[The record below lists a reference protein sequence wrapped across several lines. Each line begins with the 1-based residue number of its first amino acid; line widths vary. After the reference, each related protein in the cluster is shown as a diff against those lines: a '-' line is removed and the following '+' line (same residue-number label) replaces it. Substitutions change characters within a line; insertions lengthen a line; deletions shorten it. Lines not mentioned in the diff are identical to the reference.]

1 MSKNYFYLG
10 SCVCGLGLAYVACI
24 HAYAAL
30 FLHAQSLSPHAGRG
44 STNKVVE
51 WFNLLALETRGYIRE
66 KLEAVCQ
73 EVDDIV
79 SKDTVKYVE
88 NQLQNMGGNVKKF
101 YSDVV
106 QDAIVDSV
114 KREAQAVALKS
125 NAAIGTYLKSMMG
138 DEKKREVTVIMQ
150 SNVQPEAVDLVTKQL
165 PDALNVSHLKSQ
177 TPPTSVNS
185 LEEAV
190 TDKTLQKFDDVPT
203 SENPNETTEE
213 NAIEEPAPEVLELIS
228 PGDEES
234 SEALY
239 SGEFNVD
246 NHENAIEES
255 APEVLELI
263 SPSDEESSE
272 NLFSVLNGEK
282 IIQEMRPL
290 SACSSLLAEPFSLS
304 AKSPDNSL
312 SALSCNY
319 SGDCVCDNSSKL
331 PSSPPAPIIS
341 CKNKSV
347 ESGLGS
353 SCSMLS
359 LKSIEE
365 DNSRI
370 KEILSL
376 NESSESALGH
386 SYDLNNDI
394 NDPDMETIE
403 LCDKVNLD
411 ESCVIVEPSELYA
424 VSHRVRKL
432 RSYRKKIQD
441 AFASKKRLVK
451 EYEQLAIWY
460 GDVDM
465 GSSKDGSQ
473 PLLTST
479 PAKSLDSKNLQ
490 LELSYDTEWELL

>member
-1 MSKNYFYLG
+1 MSTMDLNRKGITWVGNF
-10 SCVCGLGLAYVACI
+10 
-24 HAYAAL
+24 
-30 FLHAQSLSPHAGRG
+30 FQ
-44 STNKVVE
+44 
-51 WFNLLALETRGYIRE
+51 

-106 QDAIVDSV
+106 QDALVDSV

-138 DEKKREVTVIMQ
+138 EEKKQEVTVIMQ

-165 PDALNVSHLKSQ
+165 PDALNGSHLKSQ
-177 TPPTSVNS
+177 TPLTSVDS

-190 TDKTLQKFDDVPT
+190 TDKTLQKVDDVPT
-203 SENPNETTEE
+203 SENPNESTEE
-213 NAIEEPAPEVLELIS
+213 NAIEESAPEVLELISPGDEESSDALFSGGFNVDNQENAIEESAPEVLELIS

-234 SEALY
+234 SENLF
-239 SGEFNVD
+239 SGEFNDD
-246 NHENAIEES
+246 NHENAFGVP
-255 APEVLELI
+255 AEV
-263 SPSDEESSE
+263 SPASSLHIVEFQSSPKMGTVCDSLVDVTEVVSDVSSVLTYSE
-272 NLFSVLNGEK
+272 TSFSVVYGEK

-290 SACSSLLAEPFSLS
+290 SACSSLLAESFSLS
-304 AKSPDNSL
+304 GKSPDNYL
-312 SALSCNY
+312 GALSCNY
-319 SGDCVCDNSSKL
+319 SGDCVCDNSK
-331 PSSPPAPIIS
+331 
-341 CKNKSV
+341 
-347 ESGLGS
+347 
-353 SCSMLS
+353 
-359 LKSIEE
+359 E
-365 DNSRI
+365 DTSRI
-370 KEILSL
+370 KEIFSL

-394 NDPDMETIE
+394 NDHDMETIE
-403 LCDKVNLD
+403 LCDKVKLD

-479 PAKSLDSKNLQ
+479 PAKSLNSKDLQ

>member
-1 MSKNYFYLG
+1 MSTMDLNRKGITWVGNF
-10 SCVCGLGLAYVACI
+10 
-24 HAYAAL
+24 
-30 FLHAQSLSPHAGRG
+30 FQ
-44 STNKVVE
+44 
-51 WFNLLALETRGYIRE
+51 

-106 QDAIVDSV
+106 QDALVDSV

-138 DEKKREVTVIMQ
+138 DEKKQEVTVIMQ
-150 SNVQPEAVDLVTKQL
+150 SNVQPEAVDPVTKQL
-165 PDALNVSHLKSQ
+165 PDALNGSHLKSQ
-177 TPPTSVNS
+177 TPPTSVDS

-190 TDKTLQKFDDVPT
+190 TDKTLQKDDDVPT
-203 SENPNETTEE
+203 SENPNESTEE
-213 NAIEEPAPEVLELIS
+213 S
-228 PGDEES
+228 
-234 SEALY
+234 
-239 SGEFNVD
+239 
-246 NHENAIEES
+246 AIEES

-263 SPSDEESSE
+263 LP
-272 NLFSVLNGEK
+272 VVNGEK

-290 SACSSLLAEPFSLS
+290 SACSSLLAESFSLS
-304 AKSPDNSL
+304 GKSPDNSL
-312 SALSCNY
+312 GALSCNY
-319 SGDCVCDNSSKL
+319 SGDCVCDYSSKL

-353 SCSMLS
+353 SSSILS
-359 LKSIEE
+359 LESIEE
-365 DNSRI
+365 DTSRI

-403 LCDKVNLD
+403 LCDKVKLD

-473 PLLTST
+473 PLLTAT

>member
-1 MSKNYFYLG
+1 MSTMDLNRKGITWVGNF
-10 SCVCGLGLAYVACI
+10 
-24 HAYAAL
+24 
-30 FLHAQSLSPHAGRG
+30 FQ
-44 STNKVVE
+44 
-51 WFNLLALETRGYIRE
+51 

-106 QDAIVDSV
+106 QDALVDSV

-138 DEKKREVTVIMQ
+138 DEKKQEVTVIMQ
-150 SNVQPEAVDLVTKQL
+150 SNVQPEAVDPVTKQL
-165 PDALNVSHLKSQ
+165 PDALNGSHLKSQ
-177 TPPTSVNS
+177 TPPTSVDS

-190 TDKTLQKFDDVPT
+190 TDKTLQKDDDVPT
-203 SENPNETTEE
+203 SENPNESTEE
-213 NAIEEPAPEVLELIS
+213 S
-228 PGDEES
+228 
-234 SEALY
+234 
-239 SGEFNVD
+239 
-246 NHENAIEES
+246 AIEES

-263 SPSDEESSE
+263 LPGDEESSE
-272 NLFSVLNGEK
+272 ALFSVVNGEK

-290 SACSSLLAEPFSLS
+290 SACSSLLAESFSLS
-304 AKSPDNSL
+304 GKSPDNSL
-312 SALSCNY
+312 GALSCNY
-319 SGDCVCDNSSKL
+319 SGDCVCDYSSKL

-353 SCSMLS
+353 SSSILS
-359 LKSIEE
+359 LESIEE
-365 DNSRI
+365 DTSRI

-403 LCDKVNLD
+403 LCDKVKLD

-473 PLLTST
+473 PLLTAT

>member
-1 MSKNYFYLG
+1 MSIMDLNHKGITWVGNF
-10 SCVCGLGLAYVACI
+10 
-24 HAYAAL
+24 
-30 FLHAQSLSPHAGRG
+30 FQ
-44 STNKVVE
+44 
-51 WFNLLALETRGYIRE
+51 

-203 SENPNETTEE
+203 SENPNESTEE

>member
-1 MSKNYFYLG
+1 MSTMDLNRKGISWVGNF
-10 SCVCGLGLAYVACI
+10 
-24 HAYAAL
+24 
-30 FLHAQSLSPHAGRG
+30 FQ
-44 STNKVVE
+44 
-51 WFNLLALETRGYIRE
+51 

-106 QDAIVDSV
+106 QDALVDSV

-138 DEKKREVTVIMQ
+138 DEKKQEVTAIMQ

-165 PDALNVSHLKSQ
+165 PDALNGSHLKSL
-177 TPPTSVNS
+177 TPPTSVDS

-190 TDKTLQKFDDVPT
+190 TDKTLQKVDDVPT
-203 SENPNETTEE
+203 RENPNESTEE
-213 NAIEEPAPEVLELIS
+213 NAIEESAPEVLELNS

-234 SEALY
+234 SEALF

-263 SPSDEESSE
+263 SPGDEESSE
-272 NLFSVLNGEK
+272 NLFSGKFNDDNHENAFGVLAEVSPASSLHSVDFQSCPKMGTVCDSLVDVTEVVSDVSSVLTYSETSFSVVYGEK
-282 IIQEMRPL
+282 IIQEMRSL
-290 SACSSLLAEPFSLS
+290 SACSSLLAESFSLS
-304 AKSPDNSL
+304 GKSPDNSL
-312 SALSCNY
+312 DALSCNY

-353 SCSMLS
+353 SSSILS
-359 LKSIEE
+359 LESIEE
-365 DNSRI
+365 DTSRI

-376 NESSESALGH
+376 NESSESALAWGLSILTGLLH
-386 SYDLNNDI
+386 HIWL
-394 NDPDMETIE
+394 
-403 LCDKVNLD
+403 
-411 ESCVIVEPSELYA
+411 
-424 VSHRVRKL
+424 HRRGGK
-432 RSYRKKIQD
+432 
-441 AFASKKRLVK
+441 
-451 EYEQLAIWY
+451 
-460 GDVDM
+460 
-465 GSSKDGSQ
+465 
-473 PLLTST
+473 
-479 PAKSLDSKNLQ
+479 
-490 LELSYDTEWELL
+490 

>member
-1 MSKNYFYLG
+1 MSTMDLNRKGISWVGNF
-10 SCVCGLGLAYVACI
+10 
-24 HAYAAL
+24 
-30 FLHAQSLSPHAGRG
+30 FQ
-44 STNKVVE
+44 
-51 WFNLLALETRGYIRE
+51 

-106 QDAIVDSV
+106 QDALVDSV

-138 DEKKREVTVIMQ
+138 DEKKQEVTAIMQ

-165 PDALNVSHLKSQ
+165 PDALNGSHLKSL
-177 TPPTSVNS
+177 TPPTSVDS

-190 TDKTLQKFDDVPT
+190 TDKTLQKVDDVPT
-203 SENPNETTEE
+203 RENPNESTE
-213 NAIEEPAPEVLELIS
+213 
-228 PGDEES
+228 
-234 SEALY
+234 
-239 SGEFNVD
+239 
-246 NHENAIEES
+246 ENAIEES
-255 APEVLELI
+255 APEVLELN
-263 SPSDEESSE
+263 SP
-272 NLFSVLNGEK
+272 VVYGEK
-282 IIQEMRPL
+282 IIQEMRSL
-290 SACSSLLAEPFSLS
+290 SACSSLLAESFSLS
-304 AKSPDNSL
+304 GKSPDNSL
-312 SALSCNY
+312 DALSCNY

-353 SCSMLS
+353 SSSILS
-359 LKSIEE
+359 LESIEE
-365 DNSRI
+365 DTSRI

-386 SYDLNNDI
+386 SYDWNNDI

-403 LCDKVNLD
+403 LCDKVKLD

-479 PAKSLDSKNLQ
+479 PAKSLNSKNLQ

>member
-1 MSKNYFYLG
+1 MDLNHKGITWVGKF
-10 SCVCGLGLAYVACI
+10 
-24 HAYAAL
+24 
-30 FLHAQSLSPHAGRG
+30 FQ
-44 STNKVVE
+44 
-51 WFNLLALETRGYIRE
+51 

-88 NQLQNMGGNVKKF
+88 NQLQNIGGNVKKF

-165 PDALNVSHLKSQ
+165 PDALNGSHLKSQ

-190 TDKTLQKFDDVPT
+190 TDKTPQMFDDVPT
-203 SENPNETTEE
+203 SENPNESTEE
-213 NAIEEPAPEVLELIS
+213 NAIEEPAPKVLELIS

-255 APEVLELI
+255 APEVLDLI

-272 NLFSVLNGEK
+272 NLFSVLYGEK

-290 SACSSLLAEPFSLS
+290 SACSSLLTESFSLS
-304 AKSPDNSL
+304 GKSPDNSL

-331 PSSPPAPIIS
+331 PSSLPAPIIS

-353 SCSMLS
+353 SSSMLS

-376 NESSESALGH
+376 NESSESALAQELEK
-386 SYDLNNDI
+386 DLHGPATDSL
-394 NDPDMETIE
+394 PAE
-403 LCDKVNLD
+403 
-411 ESCVIVEPSELYA
+411 
-424 VSHRVRKL
+424 
-432 RSYRKKIQD
+432 
-441 AFASKKRLVK
+441 KRLSIFDKIFTAYHEARSCIRSDLVWK
-451 EYEQLAIWY
+451 
-460 GDVDM
+460 V
-465 GSSKDGSQ
+465 
-473 PLLTST
+473 TS
-479 PAKSLDSKNLQ
+479 
-490 LELSYDTEWELL
+490 

>member
-1 MSKNYFYLG
+1 MSIMDLNHKGITWVGNF
-10 SCVCGLGLAYVACI
+10 
-24 HAYAAL
+24 
-30 FLHAQSLSPHAGRG
+30 FQ
-44 STNKVVE
+44 
-51 WFNLLALETRGYIRE
+51 

-150 SNVQPEAVDLVTKQL
+150 SNVQPKAVDLVTKQL
-165 PDALNVSHLKSQ
+165 PDALNGSHLKSQ

-203 SENPNETTEE
+203 SENPNESTEE

-272 NLFSVLNGEK
+272 NLFSVLYGEK

-290 SACSSLLAEPFSLS
+290 SACSSLLAESFSLS
-304 AKSPDNSL
+304 GKSPDNSL

-331 PSSPPAPIIS
+331 PSSLPAPIIS

-353 SCSMLS
+353 SSSMLS

-403 LCDKVNLD
+403 LCDKVKLD

>member
-1 MSKNYFYLG
+1 MSTMDLNR
-10 SCVCGLGLAYVACI
+10 
-24 HAYAAL
+24 
-30 FLHAQSLSPHAGRG
+30 RG
-44 STNKVVE
+44 ISWVGN
-51 WFNLLALETRGYIRE
+51 FFQ

-106 QDAIVDSV
+106 QDALVDSV

-138 DEKKREVTVIMQ
+138 DEKKQEVTVIMQ

-165 PDALNVSHLKSQ
+165 PDALNGSHLKSL
-177 TPPTSVNS
+177 TPPTSVDS

-190 TDKTLQKFDDVPT
+190 TDKTLQKVDDVPT
-203 SENPNETTEE
+203 RENPNESTE
-213 NAIEEPAPEVLELIS
+213 
-228 PGDEES
+228 
-234 SEALY
+234 
-239 SGEFNVD
+239 
-246 NHENAIEES
+246 ENAIEES
-255 APEVLELI
+255 APEVLELN
-263 SPSDEESSE
+263 SP
-272 NLFSVLNGEK
+272 VVYGEK

-290 SACSSLLAEPFSLS
+290 SACSSLLAESFSLS
-304 AKSPDNSL
+304 GKSPDNSL
-312 SALSCNY
+312 DALSCNY
-319 SGDCVCDNSSKL
+319 SGECVCDNSSKL

-353 SCSMLS
+353 SSSIVS
-359 LKSIEE
+359 LESIEE
-365 DNSRI
+365 DTSRI

-386 SYDLNNDI
+386 SYDWNNDI

-403 LCDKVNLD
+403 LCDKVKLD

-479 PAKSLDSKNLQ
+479 PAKSLNSKNLQ

>member
-1 MSKNYFYLG
+1 MSTMDLNR
-10 SCVCGLGLAYVACI
+10 
-24 HAYAAL
+24 
-30 FLHAQSLSPHAGRG
+30 RG
-44 STNKVVE
+44 ISWVGN
-51 WFNLLALETRGYIRE
+51 FFQ

-106 QDAIVDSV
+106 QDALVDSV

-138 DEKKREVTVIMQ
+138 DEKKQEVTVIMQ

-165 PDALNVSHLKSQ
+165 PDALNGSHLKSL
-177 TPPTSVNS
+177 TPPTSVDS

-190 TDKTLQKFDDVPT
+190 TDKTLQKVDDVPT
-203 SENPNETTEE
+203 RENPNESTE
-213 NAIEEPAPEVLELIS
+213 
-228 PGDEES
+228 
-234 SEALY
+234 
-239 SGEFNVD
+239 
-246 NHENAIEES
+246 ENAIEES
-255 APEVLELI
+255 APEVLELN
-263 SPSDEESSE
+263 SPGDEESSE
-272 NLFSVLNGEK
+272 ALFSVVYGEK

-290 SACSSLLAEPFSLS
+290 SACSSLLAESFSLS
-304 AKSPDNSL
+304 GKSPDNSL
-312 SALSCNY
+312 DALSCNY
-319 SGDCVCDNSSKL
+319 SGECVCDNSSKL

-353 SCSMLS
+353 SSSIVS
-359 LKSIEE
+359 LESIEE
-365 DNSRI
+365 DTSRI

-386 SYDLNNDI
+386 SYDWNNDI

-403 LCDKVNLD
+403 LCDKVKLD

-479 PAKSLDSKNLQ
+479 PAKSLNSKNLQ

>member
-1 MSKNYFYLG
+1 MSTMDLNRKGISWVGNF
-10 SCVCGLGLAYVACI
+10 
-24 HAYAAL
+24 
-30 FLHAQSLSPHAGRG
+30 FQ
-44 STNKVVE
+44 
-51 WFNLLALETRGYIRE
+51 

-106 QDAIVDSV
+106 QDALVDSV

-138 DEKKREVTVIMQ
+138 DEKKQEVTAIMQ

-165 PDALNVSHLKSQ
+165 PDALNGSHLKSL
-177 TPPTSVNS
+177 TPPTSVDS

-190 TDKTLQKFDDVPT
+190 TDKTLQKVDDVPT
-203 SENPNETTEE
+203 RENPNESTE
-213 NAIEEPAPEVLELIS
+213 
-228 PGDEES
+228 
-234 SEALY
+234 
-239 SGEFNVD
+239 
-246 NHENAIEES
+246 ENAIEES
-255 APEVLELI
+255 APEVLELN
-263 SPSDEESSE
+263 SPGDEESSE
-272 NLFSVLNGEK
+272 ALFSVVYGEK
-282 IIQEMRPL
+282 IIQEMRSL
-290 SACSSLLAEPFSLS
+290 SACSSLLAESFSLS
-304 AKSPDNSL
+304 GKSPDNSL
-312 SALSCNY
+312 DALSCNY

-353 SCSMLS
+353 SSSILS
-359 LKSIEE
+359 LESIEE
-365 DNSRI
+365 DTSRI

-386 SYDLNNDI
+386 SYDWNNDI

-403 LCDKVNLD
+403 LCDKVKLD

-479 PAKSLDSKNLQ
+479 PAKSLNSKNLQ

>member
-1 MSKNYFYLG
+1 MSIMDLNHKGITWVGNF
-10 SCVCGLGLAYVACI
+10 
-24 HAYAAL
+24 
-30 FLHAQSLSPHAGRG
+30 FQ
-44 STNKVVE
+44 
-51 WFNLLALETRGYIRE
+51 

-88 NQLQNMGGNVKKF
+88 NQLQNIGGNVKKF

-165 PDALNVSHLKSQ
+165 PDALNGSHLKSQ

-190 TDKTLQKFDDVPT
+190 IDKTLQKFDDVPT
-203 SENPNETTEE
+203 SENPNESTEE

-239 SGEFNVD
+239 S
-246 NHENAIEES
+246 
-255 APEVLELI
+255 VLY
-263 SPSDEESSE
+263 
-272 NLFSVLNGEK
+272 GEK

-290 SACSSLLAEPFSLS
+290 SACSSLLAESFSLS
-304 AKSPDNSL
+304 GKSPDNSL

-331 PSSPPAPIIS
+331 PSSLPAPIIS

-353 SCSMLS
+353 SSSMLS

-376 NESSESALGH
+376 NESSESALGETSMSFL
-386 SYDLNNDI
+386 SYLA
-394 NDPDMETIE
+394 PT
-403 LCDKVNLD
+403 
-411 ESCVIVEPSELYA
+411 P
-424 VSHRVRKL
+424 
-432 RSYRKKIQD
+432 
-441 AFASKKRLVK
+441 
-451 EYEQLAIWY
+451 QLALFY
-460 GDVDM
+460 FLFLFFKCMASDD
-465 GSSKDGSQ
+465 
-473 PLLTST
+473 
-479 PAKSLDSKNLQ
+479 A
-490 LELSYDTEWELL
+490 ELP